1 MHSSAVPARERLR
14 FEFSRLQTGRQ
25 FAAVVDYLFDIR
37 PRRVQPVVAELVIV
51 DDSLLF
57 ARVEGDERGGYFVGR
72 REQLERELAGFASH
86 LGLATDLRHYVL
98 GRIDALARR

>member
-1 MHSSAVPARERLR
+1 MQSPAVPASDRLR
-14 FEFSRLQTGRQ
+14 YEFSRLQTGRQ

-37 PRRVQPVVAELVIV
+37 PRRVQPVLTEVVIV

-57 ARVEGDERGGYFVGR
+57 ARAEGDAHAAYFVGR
-72 REQLERELAGFASH
+72 REQLQRELAGFASH
-86 LGLATDLRHYVL
+86 LGLAADLRDYVL